1 MFFMLLIYGVVAFRV
16 LFLKYGYRNRR
27 YGYRNRR

>member
-27 YGYRNRR
+27 